1 MICECFTKEKT
12 FNLSP
17 DFQRR
22 EGNKVFKEI
31 SHVRDRGAKG
41 QQSLKHEENH
51 RASEQNRRT
60 CIYLK
65 NRTSTLFLSENLSSH
80 SSLDSV
86 GTAV

>member
-22 EGNKVFKEI
+22 EGKAFKVFKEI
-31 SHVRDRGAKG
+31 SHVRDRGAKS

-51 RASEQNRRT
+51 RG
-60 CIYLK
+60 L
-65 NRTSTLFLSENLSSH
+65 
-80 SSLDSV
+80 
-86 GTAV
+86 

>member
-51 RASEQNRRT
+51 RG
-60 CIYLK
+60 L
-65 NRTSTLFLSENLSSH
+65 
-80 SSLDSV
+80 
-86 GTAV
+86 

>member
-1 MICECFTKEKT
+1 MHYEKRILSLLAIPEMICECFTKEKT

-41 QQSLKHEENH
+41 QQSLKHEEN
-51 RASEQNRRT
+51 RRG
-60 CIYLK
+60 L
-65 NRTSTLFLSENLSSH
+65 
-80 SSLDSV
+80 
-86 GTAV
+86 